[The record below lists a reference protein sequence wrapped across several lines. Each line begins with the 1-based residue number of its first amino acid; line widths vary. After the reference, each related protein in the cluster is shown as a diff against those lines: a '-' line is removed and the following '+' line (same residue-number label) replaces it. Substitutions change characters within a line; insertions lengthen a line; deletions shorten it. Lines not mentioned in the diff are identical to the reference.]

1 MDVERGEMVDTEID
15 RLISRRASEDR
26 RPDPTELEPLYIESV
41 RRYHDSRRREARVE
55 WAAFHTAQAERIE
68 RAAAALVE
76 GHRRRAEELLAG
88 TSPGEGGR

>member
-41 RRYHDSRRREARVE
+41 RRYHASRRREAR
-55 WAAFHTAQAERIE
+55 AAWHAYHLEQALRIE

-76 GHRRRAEELLAG
+76 GHRRRAEQLLGGA
-88 TSPGEGGR
+88 TEGGAGA